1 MPTEEARQK
10 RAQQFRER
18 ANELRNI
25 AEAMAEEPARHT
37 LLKIASD
44 YERLAL
50 RAEAP
55 GSLPDFTPS

>member
-1 MPTEEARQK
+1 MPSKEARQK

-18 ANELRNI
+18 AKELRAI
-25 AEAMAEEPARHT
+25 AHGMADEPAKNT